1 MTKQYYT
8 VEDANRLLPQIRTQI
23 AELKNSREEIA
34 VRRLKIERLRREQGK
49 AENSDHFFEEEAHI
63 EFSLLTARQQI
74 DHLLSQSIEV
84 KDIDAGL
91 VDFLTLIDGRE
102 AYLCWR
108 AGEPDIRYWHGI
120 DEGFA
125 GRRRFTEESS

>member
-1 MTKQYYT
+1 MSKQYYT
-8 VEDANRLLPQIRTQI
+8 IADANRLLPQIRTQI

-34 VRRLKIERLRREQGK
+34 IKRLKMERLRRDLGET
-49 AENSDHFFEEEAHI
+49 EHSDQFFVEEAQI

-84 KDIDAGL
+84 KDIDSGL

-108 AGEPDIRYWHGI
+108 VGEPEIRYWHGVS
-120 DEGFA
+120 EGFA
-125 GRRRFTEESS
+125 GRRRFGEES

>member
-1 MTKQYYT
+1 MNRQYYT
-8 VEDANRLLPQIRTQI
+8 VEDANRLLPQIRKQI
-23 AELKNSREEIA
+23 EELKNSREEIA
-34 VRRLKIERLRREQGK
+34 VRRLKIERWKREQGE
-49 AENSDHFFEEEAHI
+49 ALSSDRFFVEEAQI
-63 EFSLLTARQQI
+63 EFALLAARQQI

-108 AGEPDIRYWHGI
+108 AGEPDIRYWHGV

-125 GRRRFTEESS
+125 GRRRFTEESC

>member
-34 VRRLKIERLRREQGK
+34 VRRLKIERLRREQGE
-49 AENSDHFFEEEAHI
+49 AENSDHLFEEEAHI

-120 DEGFA
+120 EEGFA
-125 GRRRFTEESS
+125 GRRRFTGESS